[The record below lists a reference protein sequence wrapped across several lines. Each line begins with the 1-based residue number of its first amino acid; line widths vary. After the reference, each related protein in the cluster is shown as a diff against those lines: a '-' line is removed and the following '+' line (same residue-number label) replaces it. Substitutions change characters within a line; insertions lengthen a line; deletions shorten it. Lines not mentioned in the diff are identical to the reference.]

1 MMAGRNG
8 GRKPSPLSKKSS
20 ATRRMPRDSKGRFVS
35 SKDAATSAPKRR
47 CKHPD
52 DHAFTNVRPIGRFK
66 GFRTVLVVDE
76 VGNSGKDPKEHEE
89 FFGYAVSVTT
99 KPDEFG
105 ALTDTNRWKKDGELK
120 ARDDNDTS
128 NRTNILRGVR
138 RLGTK
143 TYGYFLVKKDPPV
156 EWNDSERPKAVKA
169 VLSNVLDDV
178 IPNTKGNVFVVVD
191 NSSIYKGGIRSLI
204 KSKSTTKR
212 IVDGDKFDSKD
223 TSGYGDILQTHD
235 YVASA
240 LHHHVFSGDKKETS
254 FLGMIVKKLPGRRS
268 K

>member
-1 MMAGRNG
+1 M
-8 GRKPSPLSKKSS
+8 
-20 ATRRMPRDSKGRFVS
+20 
-35 SKDAATSAPKRR
+35 
-47 CKHPD
+47 
-52 DHAFTNVRPIGRFK
+52 
-66 GFRTVLVVDE
+66 VVDE
-76 VGNSGKDPKEHEE
+76 VGNSGKEPKEHEE

-120 ARDDNDTS
+120 ARDDDDKH

-138 RLGTK
+138 GLGTR
-143 TYGYFLVKKDPPV
+143 TYGYFLVKKDPPT

-178 IPNTKGNVFVVVD
+178 IPRTKGNVFVVVD

-223 TSGYGDILQTHD
+223 INSCGDVLQTHD

-240 LHHHVFSGDKKETS
+240 LHHHVFSGDKRETS
-254 FLGMIVKKLPGRRS
+254 ILGMIVKRMPGRRS